1 MTDPRIAA
9 FQNDAKRTVDF
20 LHLEFS
26 KLQTGRANAALVE
39 HIDVEAYGQRM
50 PLKGVASISVQDAKT
65 IVIQPWDKGTL
76 QAVEKGI
83 QQSNIGINP
92 VNDGVVIRLIMPP
105 MTEERRRDL
114 TKVVHKLAEDAR
126 ISIRQH
132 RQTVHDQLKQE
143 SNEDVKRTLGDQ
155 LQKHVDE
162 ANAKIDEARKKKEEE
177 LMKV

>member
-1 MTDPRIAA
+1 MDPRVAS
-9 FQNDAKRTVDF
+9 FQKEADRSIQF
-20 LHLEFS
+20 LHAEFS
-26 KLQTGRANAALVE
+26 KLQTGRANASILEHVE
-39 HIDVEAYGQRM
+39 VEAYGQRM

-65 IVIQPWDKGTL
+65 IVVQPWDKSVL
-76 QAVEKGI
+76 QDVEKALQKANLG
-83 QQSNIGINP
+83 NP
-92 VNDGVVIRLIMPP
+92 VNDGIVLRIVIPP

-114 TKVVHKLAEDAR
+114 TKIVHTLAEDAR

-132 RQTVHDQLKQE
+132 RQAVHDQLKE
-143 SNEDVKRTLGDQ
+143 EKNEDVKRTVDGI